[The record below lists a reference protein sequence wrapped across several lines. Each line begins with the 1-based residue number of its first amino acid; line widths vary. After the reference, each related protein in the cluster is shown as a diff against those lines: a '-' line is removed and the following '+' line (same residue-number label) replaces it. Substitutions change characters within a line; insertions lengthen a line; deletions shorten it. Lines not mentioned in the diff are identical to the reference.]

1 MPKPYVFDISGM
13 TCPNCI
19 ITIHNVLKDS
29 LTSFKSLDVDITTP
43 DPKKAYITLTDES
56 EDREKTEN
64 EIEVIINDIG
74 YVCKKQSMPSSS
86 ENQRPFLGQ
95 QTSDSPTNATANGFS
110 QWGLRVKQFIAS
122 HWFLGGLGCIA
133 GVGLLILSMVSG
145 TLPFAA
151 LLTLSI
157 SSILLTLGL
166 GAQSYLDS
174 WKKLTA
180 SKTLTMDTLF
190 SISTLTVLIVST
202 ASLFFPWLPMMFEAG
217 LLIYG
222 FRHLGIAIED
232 SLKEKINPIK
242 FQDRAPQ
249 KVRVF
254 RDNIL
259 QESPLNLIKPGD
271 LISVLPG
278 EIIAVDG
285 VCENE
290 AILYNTI
297 ITGSILPKYFK
308 RGDAVLAGMKL
319 AKDSPELRILVRKSF
334 KESNLAQLDNNI
346 EQSIIGK
353 APIELQTSKILQ
365 YFIPAVL
372 AFAVMSGLII
382 GVFFSPATAITCA
395 ISVLVSACPCTLG
408 LITPLAVKTGI
419 HKSLEH
425 GALFKNA
432 EMLQLA
438 EQINTVIFDLNGT
451 LTTGVPVVKNYNI
464 LDPSL
469 SDSEFY
475 QLCASLE
482 NGTVHPIGKAIFE
495 FTHGHVNQ
503 RLQFDSIDPHSNHSG
518 ITALNNSMQY
528 AIGNGT
534 LMHELGVST
543 KAVESQY
550 PLEAGDSLIY
560 LSRGK
565 TILGYIV
572 VTDPLRKDA
581 LKTIKALQT
590 MGKEIHLCTGA
601 DKQTAQRY
609 AKALGITHVY
619 ANAIASNVT
628 PESRSKPAYINSLKR
643 LGRIIAMIGDAGNDA
658 HALAAAELGIAI
670 LSDNSDEMTQKQAG
684 VIIQQGNL
692 LPIANGFAVSQQ
704 AVSNI
709 RTNLKISLAYNL
721 TSVLISGGLLLAFGF
736 TMNPAVG
743 VALMILQACFVLYNV
758 YQFQQKPLPHL
769 EDEVNDDIDSSTT
782 SYEMMKQY
790 NLAPN
795 SPSPAMKKG
804 QDERTTHSSLFS
816 GFNALM
822 EFFSF
827 DSESQQTIIDTNN
840 KGELCHPSQECPT
853 YGP

>member
-1 MPKPYVFDISGM
+1 MPKPYVFYISGM
-13 TCPNCI
+13 TCPNCV
-19 ITIHNVLKDS
+19 ITINNVLTDS
-29 LTSFKSLDVDITTP
+29 LKSFKSFDVDITTP
-43 DPKKAYITLTDES
+43 DPKKAIITLSDES
-56 EDREKTEN
+56 EDREKTETD
-64 EIEVIINDIG
+64 IEFIINDIG
-74 YVCKKQSMPSSS
+74 YICKKHIIPPSN
-86 ENQRPFLGQ
+86 ENQPPLLAKE
-95 QTSDSPTNATANGFS
+95 TSDSLTNERANGLS
-110 QWGLRVKQFIAS
+110 QWKLRAKQLITS
-122 HWFLGGLGCIA
+122 HWLLGGIGCIA
-133 GVGLLILSMVSG
+133 GIGLLILSMVSG

-151 LLTLSI
+151 LLTLSCT
-157 SSILLTLGL
+157 SILLTLGL

-190 SISTLTVLIVST
+190 SISTITVLIVST
-202 ASLFFPWLPMMFEAG
+202 ASLFIPWLPMMFEAG

-254 RDNIL
+254 IDNNI
-259 QESPLNLIKPGD
+259 QESPLYSIKPGD

-278 EIIAVDG
+278 DIIAVDG

-297 ITGSILPKYFK
+297 ITGSILPKYFN

-334 KESNLAQLDNNI
+334 RESNLAQLDKNI

-372 AFAVMSGLII
+372 ALAAMSGLII
-382 GVFFSPATAITCA
+382 GLFFSPATAITCA

-425 GALFKNA
+425 GAFFKNA

-464 LDPSL
+464 LDASL

-475 QLCASLE
+475 AICSSLE
-482 NGTVHPIGKAIFE
+482 NGTVHPIGRAIYE
-495 FTHGHVNQ
+495 FTNGHSNKI
-503 RLQFDSIDPHSNHSG
+503 LQFASIDHANHSG
-518 ITALNNSMQY
+518 ITAYNNATQY
-528 AIGNGT
+528 AIGNST
-534 LMHELGVST
+534 LMHELGIST
-543 KAVESQY
+543 HDVESEF
-550 PLEAGDSLIY
+550 PLDAGDSLIY
-560 LSRGK
+560 LSRDK
-565 TILGYIV
+565 KILGYIV

-581 LKTIKALQT
+581 HKTIKALQA

-601 DKQTAQRY
+601 DEQTALRY
-609 AKALGITHVY
+609 AKALGISKVY
-619 ANAIASNVT
+619 ANSIASNIS
-628 PESRSKPAYINSLKR
+628 PESRSKPGYINLLQQK
-643 LGRIIAMIGDAGNDA
+643 GRIIAMIGDAGNDA
-658 HALAAAELGIAI
+658 HALAAANLGIAI
-670 LSDNSDEMTQKQAG
+670 ISENSDEMTQKQAG

-709 RTNLKISLAYNL
+709 KTNLKISLAYNL
-721 TSVLISGGLLLAFGF
+721 SSVLISGGLLLAFGF

-743 VALMILQACFVLYNV
+743 VALMIVQACFILYNV

-769 EDEVNDDIDSSTT
+769 ENELDLDVDSSSP

-790 NLAPN
+790 NLTPTPPPPVLKN
-795 SPSPAMKKG
+795 EQGGLS
-804 QDERTTHSSLFS
+804 THTSLFAGIS
-816 GFNALM
+816 ALK
-822 EFFSF
+822 ELFSF
-827 DSESQQTIIDTNN
+827 DSKSQKNVIDNNN
-840 KGELCHPSQECPT
+840 KGELCQPTRECP
-853 YGP
+853 P